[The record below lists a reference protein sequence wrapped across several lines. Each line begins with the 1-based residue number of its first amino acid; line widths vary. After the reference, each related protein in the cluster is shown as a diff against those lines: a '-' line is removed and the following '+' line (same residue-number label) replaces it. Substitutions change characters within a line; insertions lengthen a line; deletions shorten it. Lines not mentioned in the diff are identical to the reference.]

1 MSESR
6 TGEETLVDTAKI
18 QQRLDKRRDKPY
30 SRLEGSCHVPID
42 ASSGLKKSH
51 IKSTTNTFL
60 EAMEKR
66 GYALVSQLRL
76 FGPYEAVEMDT
87 TKPLPAMEE
96 WRVRGVFKKDK
107 PEFQR
112 VYLDPDMVKQDP
124 EHSIT
129 ADKL

>member
-1 MSESR
+1 MSESK
-6 TGEETLVDTAKI
+6 TGEEILVDTAKI
-18 QQRLDKRRDKPY
+18 QQRLDKRRDNPY

-51 IKSTTNTFL
+51 IKSTTSTFL
-60 EAMEKR
+60 DAMDKR

-87 TKPLPAMEE
+87 TKPLPDMEE

-107 PEFQR
+107 PEFTR
-112 VYLDPDMVKQDP
+112 IELDPAMVKQNTGA
-124 EHSIT
+124 E
-129 ADKL
+129 

>member
-1 MSESR
+1 MSESK
-6 TGEETLVDTAKI
+6 TGEEILVDTAKI
-18 QQRLDKRRDKPY
+18 QQRLNKRKDNPY
-30 SRLEGSCHVPID
+30 SKLEGSCHIPVD

-76 FGPYEAVEMDT
+76 CGPYEAVELDT
-87 TKPLPAMEE
+87 SKPLPEMEE

-112 VYLDPDMVKQDP
+112 IYLDPAMVKQDS
-124 EHSIT
+124 EHSLT

>member
-1 MSESR
+1 LSESR
-6 TGEETLVDTAKI
+6 TGEETLVDTAKV
-18 QQRLDKRRDKPY
+18 QQRLDKRRDNPY

-51 IKSTTNTFL
+51 IKSTAGTFL
-60 EAMEKR
+60 EAMDKR
-66 GYALVSQLRL
+66 GYTLASQLKL

-87 TKPLPAMEE
+87 TKPLPDMEE

-112 VYLDPDMVKQDP
+112 VYIDPDMVKQDP

>member
-1 MSESR
+1 MSESK
-6 TGEETLVDTAKI
+6 TGEEILVDTAKI
-18 QQRLDKRRDKPY
+18 QQRLDKRKVNPY
-30 SRLEGSCHVPID
+30 SRQEGSCHVPVD

-51 IKSTTNTFL
+51 IKSTTGTFL
-60 EAMEKR
+60 DVMNRR
-66 GYALVSQLRL
+66 GYALVSPLKL
-76 FGPYEAVEMDT
+76 FGPYVAVEMDT
-87 TKPLPAMEE
+87 SKPIPEMEE

-112 VYLDPDMVKQDP
+112 VEIDPSMVKQDP

>member
-6 TGEETLVDTAKI
+6 TGEEILVDTSKV
-18 QQRLDKRRDKPY
+18 QQRLDKRKNNPY

-51 IKSTTNTFL
+51 IKDTTSKFL
-60 EAMEKR
+60 EIMDKR
-66 GYALVSQLRL
+66 GYALASQLRL

-87 TKPLPAMEE
+87 SKPIPEMEE

-112 VYLDPDMVKQDP
+112 VEIDPSMVKQDP